1 MHRGLGL
8 HRDDEPAQR
17 PRRSQASAFARLLEE
32 RARQP
37 PGRWVGASLG
47 ACVALDCYRAEPGA
61 FCSFASLAPAFFTP
75 PPPILPAPL
84 GRLLL
89 QNVLTAPSVRES
101 IAKQAYHVK
110 KDQTEDA
117 IRCGNLHLSRAE
129 WEEDSLEWLM
139 SGAYGNLA
147 PHVAE
152 LGALETLTL
161 WGREDEVIPPARVGS
176 WLAAR
181 LVQALGSRGTY
192 FFARGEVVDG
202 DGDTSSVVAAAE
214 RWDAV
219 AAAVE
224 RLGGATSEW
233 LGRLE

>member
-1 MHRGLGL
+1 M
-8 HRDDEPAQR
+8 
-17 PRRSQASAFARLLEE
+17 
-32 RARQP
+32 
-37 PGRWVGASLG
+37 
-47 ACVALDCYRAEPGA
+47 
-61 FCSFASLAPAFFTP
+61 
-75 PPPILPAPL
+75 
-84 GRLLL
+84 
-89 QNVLTAPSVRES
+89 
-101 IAKQAYHVK
+101 K

-192 FFARGEVVDG
+192 LFARGEVVDG